1 MGWTPPEW
9 ARRQVCAVLLMITVG
24 AATAAHTDEH
34 DLGAHPPLLIYLRIA
49 ERESPAIE
57 AARLRWQAA
66 RERIPQAGAWPD
78 PTLRY
83 RYFVEEVETALG
95 PQKQSLGLAQP
106 VPFPGKLPLR
116 SERAALAARAA
127 WTRYLAERL
136 AVFERVARAYYEY
149 AYLARALEINAEN
162 LTLLE
167 GVEEVI
173 RTRYTTGQAAQAELL
188 RLQVEVGTVED
199 QLLSLKSRRAPL
211 RRRLNAALGRSAR
224 APLPWPIPL
233 LDPAEELPED
243 VVLLGEVRTANPELR
258 ALELEAEEAER
269 SLALARRDAL
279 PDVTV
284 GVETIRTDRS
294 NLNTFADRG
303 KDAWILS
310 VSLPLPVF
318 FSKFGAAVREAD
330 AQRRGKRVEL
340 QRREL
345 RMLSEAEERLFELHD
360 AERRMRLYRTSL
372 IPLGEQALESTLTAF
387 ETGAGSFFDT
397 LDAQRVLLR
406 FRLDLARARADRG
419 ASAAALATLAGRTP
433 AELPEPEEEPR

>member
-24 AATAAHTDEH
+24 AATTAHTDEH
-34 DLGAHPPLLIYLRIA
+34 DFGAHPPLSIYLQVA
-49 ERESPAIE
+49 ERESPAVE
-57 AARLRWQAA
+57 AARLRWRAA

-83 RYFVEEVETALG
+83 RYFVEEVETARG
-95 PQKQSLGLAQP
+95 PQEQSLGLAQAL
-106 VPFPGKLPLR
+106 PFPGKLPLR
-116 SERAALAARAA
+116 SERATLAARAA

-149 AYLARALEINAEN
+149 AYLAHALEINAEN

-173 RTRYTTGQAAQAELL
+173 RTRYATGQAAQAELL

-243 VVLLGEVRTANPELR
+243 VVLLEEVRTANPELR
-258 ALELEAEEAER
+258 ALALEAKEAER

-279 PDVTV
+279 PDITV

-294 NLNTFADRG
+294 SLTTSADRG
-303 KDAWILS
+303 EDAWILS

-318 FSKFGAAVREAD
+318 FSKFRAAVREAD
-330 AQRRGKRVEL
+330 AQRRGKKVEL

-345 RMLSEAEERLFELHD
+345 RILAEAEERLFELHD
-360 AERRMRLYRTSL
+360 AERRARLYRTSL
-372 IPLGEQALESTLTAF
+372 IPLGEQALESALTAF
-387 ETGAGSFFDT
+387 ETGAGSFLDA

-406 FRLDLARARADRG
+406 FRLDFARARSDRG

-433 AELPEPEEEPR
+433 AELPEPEEEP